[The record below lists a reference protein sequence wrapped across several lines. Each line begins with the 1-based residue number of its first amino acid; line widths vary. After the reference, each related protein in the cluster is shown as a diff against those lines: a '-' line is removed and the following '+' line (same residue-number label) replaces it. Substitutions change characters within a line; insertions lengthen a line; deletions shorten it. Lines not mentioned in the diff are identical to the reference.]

1 MHARSLQGHLVQ
13 TKCGEVDIL
22 GGSGGSGIK
31 NQASSRGEILG
42 GGVVVGNS
50 GVEAAAAAAAPKAET
65 SIGMLVRSPYNELT
79 YVEYVE

>member
-50 GVEAAAAAAAPKAET
+50 GVEAAAAPKAET